1 MLCMVIV
8 LSGSGY
14 LLAETFEEGN
24 AEVMEASVTDEP
36 AEDATVQEETA
47 EAGNDATVEVEIPAQ

>member
-1 MLCMVIV
+1 MKSKILKRSIAIMLCMVIV

-24 AEVMEASVTDEP
+24 AEVMEASVTDVP
-36 AEDATVQEETA
+36 AEDATVQEETT
-47 EAGNDATVEVEIPAQ
+47 EA